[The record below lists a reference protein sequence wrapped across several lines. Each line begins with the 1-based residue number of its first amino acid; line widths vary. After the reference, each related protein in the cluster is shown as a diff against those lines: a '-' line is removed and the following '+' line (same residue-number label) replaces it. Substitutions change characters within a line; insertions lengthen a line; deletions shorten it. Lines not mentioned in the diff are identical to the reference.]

1 MAGKNRLY
9 LMLLCVALL
18 SGCSQMETPMP
29 TPTRPETATPIPT
42 PIPTLTTPDY
52 QSSAYERATAP
63 AVRRSEIPSAAI
75 EVAQTGNVR
84 LTTGEYTLRFAGAT
98 THNAL
103 LIQREGASSGLALR
117 PLGMDLNPLPAL
129 NDVASE
135 ESDDVLALT
144 LAGDAGWAEIEL
156 RLEVYPY
163 QPGLLRV
170 QLTATLHDLPP
181 KSPSLE
187 WTFVDQATGEE
198 TKAGFAVHAAPA
210 PMCAPV
216 LYGYAEILDSTLFYA
231 VDRTALNPFMH
242 AAHYTPSATP
252 GRRGRS
258 FGHTI
263 DTANLRALPT
273 GEPFV
278 LCDSYLYLTPGEPES
293 EGEMFARYLHNL
305 GDVYDLFHKPVNETL
320 PDWRALAEKTI
331 ADLADERAWVELGGK
346 RYLRAYLGDTRQ
358 SAELISQLDVLESIV
373 RYEARYGDA
382 TALDDDL
389 WTVLPDFY
397 DEGYGMLVNSGP
409 VALGRQT
416 RGDTWYELGHAVK
429 MAELGLM
436 GYRQAAKLALDSAE
450 AWLDFAQTVDYDFP
464 QFYAFSTWR
473 GTGREPDCAGGYAYY
488 MLLLHDLTGNS
499 LYLDEALAAIEHLA
513 GHGFRLAYE
522 THITAQAAAA
532 CARLSQL
539 TGNEHYL
546 QLSLAPL
553 ANIFHLTWLW
563 ECDYGSA
570 QSHTLIPVE
579 GQVEDPVLSRT
590 LSLSKGKVA
599 GPATGYRTFFG
610 LSPMSR
616 SGVITPKEQYEAW
629 VYLREYL
636 ILAHGQIDPAIEGL
650 VAGFLEHTLTTLP
663 YTLPP
668 LLPAGV
674 ATDSPTT
681 YSTVAE
687 NALGLYI
694 PLEDLRDGWSPAGV
708 IGQEVYGAGLALTL
722 AAEAYQEIVPGVIV
736 YSGPP
741 VVTAI
746 EHGDSVL
753 VTFCGTGERF
763 TPVWIFGVT
772 SVEGVETRAC
782 DAGLSFQ
789 AKGDTIYGLRRH

>member
-1 MAGKNRLY
+1 
-9 LMLLCVALL
+9 
-18 SGCSQMETPMP
+18 MP
-29 TPTRPETATPIPT
+29 TPTRPESATPIPT
-42 PIPTLTTPDY
+42 PIPTLTTPDR
-52 QSSAYERATAP
+52 QSSGYERAVAP
-63 AVRRSEIPSAAI
+63 AVRRSESPSAAI
-75 EVAQTGNVR
+75 EAAQARNVR
-84 LTTGEYTLRFAGAT
+84 LMTGEYTLRFAGAR
-98 THNAL
+98 THGAL
-103 LIQREGASSGLALR
+103 LIQREGASGGLALR
-117 PLGMDLNPLPAL
+117 PLGMELNPLPAL
-129 NDVASE
+129 GNVTSE

-144 LAGDAGWAEIEL
+144 LAGDGGWAEIEL
-156 RLEVYPY
+156 RLEIYPY

-181 KSPSLE
+181 EGPSLG
-187 WTFVDQATGEE
+187 WTFVDPATGEE
-198 TKAGFAVHAAPA
+198 TKAGFTLHAAPA

-231 VDRTALNPFMH
+231 VDRTAINPFMQ

-263 DTANLRALPT
+263 DAANLRSLPT

-278 LCDSYLYLTPGEPES
+278 LCDSYLYLTPGKPED
-293 EGEMFARYLHNL
+293 ETEMFTRYLRNL
-305 GDVYDLFHKPVNETL
+305 GAVYDLFHKPVNETL

-358 SAELISQLDVLESIV
+358 SAELISQLDVLEGIV
-373 RYEARYGDA
+373 RYEAHYGDV

-389 WTVLPDFY
+389 WAGLPDFY

-436 GYRQAAKLALDSAE
+436 GYQLAAKLALDSAE
-450 AWLDFAQTVDYDFP
+450 AWMDFAHTVEYDFP
-464 QFYAFSTWR
+464 QFYTFSTWR
-473 GTGREPDCAGGYAYY
+473 GTGRELDCSGGYAYY
-488 MLLLHDLTGNS
+488 MLLLHDLTANS
-499 LYLDEALAAIEHLA
+499 LYLDEARAAIEHLA

-563 ECDYGSA
+563 ECDYGLA
-570 QSHTLIPVE
+570 Q
-579 GQVEDPVLSRT
+579 SRT
-590 LSLSKGKVA
+590 LSLSKGKVEGPA
-599 GPATGYRTFFG
+599 QTRTLSLSKGEVEEPVQTRTLSLSKGEVEGPATSYRTFFG

-636 ILAHGQIDPAIEGL
+636 ILAHGRIDPAIEGL

-668 LLPAGV
+668 LLPEGI

-681 YSTVAE
+681 YSTVTE
-687 NALGLYI
+687 NALELYI

-708 IGQEVYGAGLALTL
+708 IGQEVYGAGMAPTL
-722 AAEAYQEIVPGVIV
+722 AALVYQEVAPGVIV

-741 VVTAI
+741 VVEAI
-746 EHGDSVL
+746 EDGDTVYI
-753 VTFCGTGERF
+753 TFSELGGRF
-763 TPVWIFGVT
+763 TPVWVFGVT
-772 SVEGVETRAC
+772 SVEGVETQAG

-789 AKGDTIYGLRRH
+789 AKGGTLYRLRRH

>member
-1 MAGKNRLY
+1 
-9 LMLLCVALL
+9 
-18 SGCSQMETPMP
+18 ME
-29 TPTRPETATPIPT
+29 
-42 PIPTLTTPDY
+42 
-52 QSSAYERATAP
+52 
-63 AVRRSEIPSAAI
+63 AAQ
-75 EVAQTGNVR
+75 AGNVR
-84 LTTGEYTLRFAGAT
+84 LTTGEYTLSFAGAT
-98 THNAL
+98 THDAF
-103 LIQREGASSGLALR
+103 LIQREGTSGGLALR
-117 PLGMDLNPLPAL
+117 PMGVDLNPLTAL
-129 NDVASE
+129 NDVTSE
-135 ESDDVLALT
+135 VGNDVLAVT
-144 LAGDAGWAEIEL
+144 LAGDAGWAKIEL
-156 RLEVYPY
+156 QLEVYPY

-170 QLTATLHDLPP
+170 QLTATLHELPP
-181 KSPSLE
+181 EDPSLE
-187 WTFVDQATGEE
+187 WTFVDTATGEE
-198 TKAGFAVHAAPA
+198 TKAGFTVHAAPA

-216 LYGYAEILDSTLFYA
+216 LYGYVEILDSTLFYA
-231 VDRTALNPFMH
+231 VDRTAINPFMQS
-242 AAHYTPSATP
+242 AHYTPSATP

-278 LCDSYLYLTPGEPES
+278 LCDSYLYLTPGEPED
-293 EGEMFARYLHNL
+293 EAEMFARYLHNL
-305 GDVYDLFHKPVNETL
+305 GDVYDLFLKPVNETL
-320 PDWRALAEKTI
+320 PDWRALAAKTI
-331 ADLADERAWVELGGK
+331 ADLADERAWVEMGGK

-358 SAELISQLDVLESIV
+358 SAELISQLDVLESIA
-373 RYEARYGDA
+373 RYEARYGDV

-389 WTVLPDFY
+389 WAGLPDFY

-436 GYRQAAKLALDSAE
+436 GYEQAAKLALDSAE
-450 AWLDFAQTVDYDFP
+450 AWMDFAHAADYDFP

-473 GTGREPDCAGGYAYY
+473 GTGREPDCSGGYAYY
-488 MLLLHDLTGNS
+488 MLLLHDLTADS
-499 LYLDEALAAIEHLA
+499 LYLDEARAAIEHLA

-532 CARLSQL
+532 CARLSEL

-563 ECDYGSA
+563 ECDYGLA
-570 QSHTLIPVE
+570 QS
-579 GQVEDPVLSRT
+579 ST
-590 LSLSKGKVA
+590 LSLSKGEVE

-629 VYLREYL
+629 LYLREYL
-636 ILAHGQIDPAIEGL
+636 TLAHGRIDPAIEGL

-674 ATDSPTT
+674 GTDSPAT
-681 YSTVAE
+681 YPSVTE
-687 NALGLYI
+687 NALDLYI

-708 IGQEVYGAGLALTL
+708 IGQEVYGAGLAPTL
-722 AAEAYQEIVPGVIV
+722 ASEAYQEIVPGVIV

-741 VVTAI
+741 VVEAI
-746 EHGDSVL
+746 EDGDIVL

-772 SVEGVETRAC
+772 SIEGVETQAC
-782 DAGLSFQ
+782 DAGLYFQ
-789 AKGDTIYGLRRH
+789 AKGGTLYRLRRH

>member
-1 MAGKNRLY
+1 
-9 LMLLCVALL
+9 
-18 SGCSQMETPMP
+18 METAIP
-29 TPTRPETATPIPT
+29 TPTRPESAT
-42 PIPTLTTPDY
+42 PIPTLTTPDR
-52 QSSAYERATAP
+52 QSSGYERAVAP
-63 AVRRSEIPSAAI
+63 AVRRSESPSAAI
-75 EVAQTGNVR
+75 EVAQTGNMR
-84 LTTGEYTLRFAGAT
+84 LTTGEYTLRFAGAK
-98 THNAL
+98 THDAL
-103 LIQREGASSGLALR
+103 LIQREGASGGLSLR
-117 PLGMDLNPLPAL
+117 PLGIELNPLPAL
-129 NDVASE
+129 GDVTSE
-135 ESDDVLALT
+135 EGNDVLAVT

-170 QLTATLHDLPP
+170 QLTATVHDLPP
-181 KSPSLE
+181 ESPSLG
-187 WTFVDQATGEE
+187 WTFVDPTTGEE
-198 TKAGFAVHAAPA
+198 TKAGFTLHAAPA

-216 LYGYAEILDSTLFYA
+216 LYGYAEILDSTIFYS
-231 VDRTALNPFMH
+231 VDRTAINPFMQ

-278 LCDSYLYLTPGEPES
+278 LCDSYLYLTPGEPED
-293 EGEMFARYLHNL
+293 EAEMFARYLRNL

-320 PDWRALAEKTI
+320 PDWRSLAEKTI
-331 ADLADERAWVELGGK
+331 IDLADERAWVELGGK

-358 SAELISQLDVLESIV
+358 SAELISQLDVLEGIV
-373 RYEARYGDA
+373 RYEARYGDV

-389 WTVLPDFY
+389 WAGLPDFY

-429 MAELGLM
+429 MAELGLI
-436 GYRQAAKLALDSAE
+436 GYQQATKLALDSAE
-450 AWLDFAQTVDYDFP
+450 AWMDFAHTVEYDFP
-464 QFYAFSTWR
+464 QFYAFSTWL

-488 MLLLHDLTGNS
+488 MLLLHDLTANS
-499 LYLDEALAAIEHLA
+499 LYLGEARAAIEHLA

-563 ECDYGSA
+563 ECDYGLA
-570 QSHTLIPVE
+570 Q
-579 GQVEDPVLSRT
+579 SRT
-590 LSLSKGKVA
+590 LSLSKSEVE

-636 ILAHGQIDPAIEGL
+636 ILAHGRIDPAIEGL

-668 LLPAGV
+668 LLPEGV

-687 NALGLYI
+687 NALQLYI
-694 PLEDLRDGWSPAGV
+694 PLEDVRDGWSIAGV
-708 IGQEVYGAGLALTL
+708 IGQEVYGAGMAPTL
-722 AAEAYQEIVPGVIV
+722 ASVAYQEIAPGVIV

-741 VVTAI
+741 VVEAI
-746 EHGDSVL
+746 EDGNTVCISFSGL
-753 VTFCGTGERF
+753 GGRF
-763 TPVWIFGVT
+763 TPVQVFGVT
-772 SVEGVETRAC
+772 SVEGVETQAC
-782 DAGLSFQ
+782 DAGLCFQ
-789 AKGDTIYGLRRH
+789 ARSSVVYRLRRH